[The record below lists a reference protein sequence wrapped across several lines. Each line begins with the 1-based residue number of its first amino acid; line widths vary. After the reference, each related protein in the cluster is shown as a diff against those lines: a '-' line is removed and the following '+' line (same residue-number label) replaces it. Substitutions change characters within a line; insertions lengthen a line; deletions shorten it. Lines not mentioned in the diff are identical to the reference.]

1 MDYSELAQ
9 SILTNIGGKD
19 NISKAWHCATRLRFN
34 LKSTDKANTEA
45 IENLD
50 GVITVVQSAG
60 QYQVVIG
67 NAVAQVFAVL
77 ADLAGLANPDTA
89 ADAATT
95 TEDTGEKQNIIN
107 RFIAFISG
115 IFTPFLGALAGAG
128 ILKGLLAL
136 AVAFNWMSTTS
147 GAYKIWYSAG
157 DAIFYFFT
165 CFSSIYCC

>member
-95 TEDTGEKQNIIN
+95 TEDTGESKTSLI
-107 RFIAFISG
+107 
-115 IFTPFLGALAGAG
+115 
-128 ILKGLLAL
+128 GLLL
-136 AVAFNWMSTTS
+136 LSPESLRRF
-147 GAYKIWYSAG
+147 
-157 DAIFYFFT
+157 
-165 CFSSIYCC
+165 